1 MLVCDETR
9 LHLDIFALVFL
20 ARQVEEAVLP
30 VVNLMILLSLTF
42 LLEVDL
48 MAVMS
53 HTIWVVLI
61 VFLSIDPYTEV
72 HLVIDHQLHIHRVGK
87 LIEVGLE
94 QPAQIV
100 KVRLSLFS
108 LPQKMVSHVYQD
120 IYLLDRLKPE
130 DTQPVDVYS
139 HVLFYFL
146 FCRLI
151 RHLSLNIFSSLL
163 EKEEQAVAWSGYWV
177 SKLLRE
183 LFIVHSVL

>member
-1 MLVCDETR
+1 MLVCDEAR

-30 VVNLMILLSLTF
+30 VVNLMVLLSLIF
-42 LLEVDL
+42 LLNVNL

-53 HTIWVVLI
+53 HTIRVVLI
-61 VFLSIDPYTEV
+61 VFLSIDPYTKV

-108 LPQKMVSHVYQD
+108 LP
-120 IYLLDRLKPE
+120 
-130 DTQPVDVYS
+130 
-139 HVLFYFL
+139 
-146 FCRLI
+146 
-151 RHLSLNIFSSLL
+151 
-163 EKEEQAVAWSGYWV
+163 
-177 SKLLRE
+177 
-183 LFIVHSVL
+183 